1 MANLKR
7 EIEEGVME
15 EVFTRWLQ
23 VEETKKGA
31 FPGGPVVKNLPANV
45 RDTGSIHV
53 SLGDYAYAPQLL
65 KPAL

>member
-7 EIEEGVME
+7 EIEEGMME

-23 VEETKKGA
+23 VKETKKGA

-53 SLGDYAYAPQLL
+53 PLGNYTCAQLL